1 MFFRLSRNNKFL
13 LHVKND
19 FFDIDDLIIRYLS
32 GSTSPSENAILS
44 DWIKESK
51 DNQSSFEAMRNI
63 WLATTQTSDV
73 VSALNIFPNTINN
86 NRIETEEEQEEALAN
101 KPNVFIRLLKVAAVV
116 VFTLTIGALGNQLWV
131 NKHEVALADRNM
143 NVETT
148 LGSRALTTLPDGSK
162 VWLNAGSRLDY
173 NLEFGRKTRIVKL
186 TGEAFFDVKTDSS
199 KPFIVKAGK
208 LAIKAY
214 GTAFNVKAYPE
225 ENTITTTLVRGK
237 VVIAGKDNADKEFV
251 INMKPN
257 DKVAF
262 FNDKVQNLN
271 ALNKMHAASNHVQK
285 SAPIVLDEINA
296 IKEAEIKTELY
307 TSWKDDRW
315 VIEKRDIESLVN
327 DFERRYNIKIQL
339 ESDDVKKY
347 HFTGI
352 LQNETIEQVLVIL
365 RHTIPLK
372 YKINKGLITISEDER
387 LMKEFKSA
395 NINIEN

>member
-1 MFFRLSRNNKFL
+1 
-13 LHVKND
+13 VKND

>member
-1 MFFRLSRNNKFL
+1 
-13 LHVKND
+13 VKND
-19 FFDIDDLIIRYLS
+19 FFDIDDLIIRFLS

-51 DNQSSFEAMRNI
+51 DNQSSFETMRNI
-63 WLATTQTSDV
+63 WLATSQTTDV
-73 VSALNIFPNTINN
+73 VSALNIFPNSINN
-86 NRIETEEEQEEALAN
+86 NPIEDDEEETAKN
-101 KPNVFIRLLKVAAVV
+101 KPNVFIRILKVAAVILI
-116 VFTLTIGALGNQLWV
+116 TLTIGALGNQFII
-131 NKHEVALADRNM
+131 NNHESSLADRKM
-143 NVETT
+143 NIETT

-186 TGEAFFDVKTDSS
+186 TGEAFFDVKTDST

-208 LAIKAY
+208 LSIKAY

-225 ENTITTTLVRGK
+225 ENAITTTLVRGK
-237 VVIAGKDNADKEFV
+237 VVIAGKDNADRDFIV
-251 INMKPN
+251 HMKPN
-257 DKVAF
+257 DKIAF
-262 FNDKVQNLN
+262 FNDKSQNFN
-271 ALNKMHAASNHVQK
+271 ALNKIHAASNNEKK
-285 SAPIVLDEINA
+285 SAPIVLNEINA

-339 ESDDVKKY
+339 ESDDIKKY
-347 HFTGI
+347 HFTGT

-372 YKINKGLITISEDER
+372 YKIDKGLITISEDER

-395 NINIEN
+395 NINDEN

>member
-1 MFFRLSRNNKFL
+1 
-13 LHVKND
+13 VKND
-19 FFDIDDLIIRYLS
+19 FIDIDDLIIRYIS
-32 GSTSPSENAILS
+32 GNTTSSENTILQ
-44 DWIKESK
+44 DWINESK
-51 DNQSSFEAMRNI
+51 DNQSSFNAIRNI
-63 WLATTQTSDV
+63 WLATAQTADV
-73 VSALNIFPNTINN
+73 VSALNIYTAVPNNAPNDLETDDDNEQDDTA
-86 NRIETEEEQEEALAN
+86 IE
-101 KPNVFIRLLKVAAVV
+101 KPNVFIQILKVAAVV
-116 VFTLTIGALGNQLWV
+116 LITLTIGALGNQYWN
-131 NKHEVALADRNM
+131 NKNQVLLSDRNM
-143 NVETT
+143 NIETT
-148 LGSRALTTLPDGSK
+148 LGSRAVTTLPDGSK

-173 NLEFGRKTRIVKL
+173 NLEFGRKSRIVKL

-225 ENTITTTLVRGK
+225 ENAITTTLVRGK
-237 VVIAGKDNADKEFV
+237 VVIAGKDNADKDFV

-257 DKVAF
+257 DKIAF
-262 FNDKVQNLN
+262 FNDKTQNLN
-271 ALNKMHAASNHVQK
+271 ALNKINLLNSKVQR
-285 SAPIVLDEINA
+285 STPIILTDINA

-315 VIEKRDIESLVN
+315 VIEKRDIEGLVN

-339 ESDDVKKY
+339 ESDDIKKY
-347 HFTGI
+347 HFTGT

-372 YKINKGLITISEDER
+372 YKIDKGLITISEDER

-395 NINIEN
+395 NIYN

>member
-1 MFFRLSRNNKFL
+1 
-13 LHVKND
+13 VKND

-395 NINIEN
+395 NINIEI

>member
-1 MFFRLSRNNKFL
+1 M
-13 LHVKND
+13 KND
-19 FFDIDDLIIRYLS
+19 FFDIDDLIIRFLS
-32 GSTSPSENAILS
+32 GTTSPSENAILS
-44 DWIKESK
+44 DWLKESQ
-51 DNQSSFEAMRNI
+51 DNQASFNAIRNI
-63 WLATTQTSDV
+63 WLATSQTVDV
-73 VSALNIFPNTINN
+73 VSALNVYSNNTNTESENN
-86 NRIETEEEQEEALAN
+86 EDDEDESSS
-101 KPNVFIRLLKVAAVV
+101 KSNVFIRILKVAAVILV
-116 VFTLTIGALGNQLWV
+116 TLAIGALGNQFWI
-131 NKHEVALADRNM
+131 NKTQVALSDRNM
-143 NVETT
+143 NIETT

-186 TGEAFFDVKTDSS
+186 TGEAFFDVKTDST
-199 KPFIVKAGK
+199 KPFIVRAGK

-225 ENTITTTLVRGK
+225 ENSITTTLVRGK
-237 VVIAGKDNADKEFV
+237 VVIAGKDNADKEFT

-257 DKVAF
+257 DKIAF
-262 FNDKVQNLN
+262 FNDKVQNVT
-271 ALNKMHAASNHVQK
+271 ALNKMHAVNNREQR
-285 SAPIVLDEINA
+285 SAPVVLTEINA

-315 VIEKRDIESLVN
+315 VIEKRDIEGLVN

-347 HFTGI
+347 HFTGT

-372 YKINKGLITISEDER
+372 YKIDKGLITISEDER

-395 NINIEN
+395 NIDN